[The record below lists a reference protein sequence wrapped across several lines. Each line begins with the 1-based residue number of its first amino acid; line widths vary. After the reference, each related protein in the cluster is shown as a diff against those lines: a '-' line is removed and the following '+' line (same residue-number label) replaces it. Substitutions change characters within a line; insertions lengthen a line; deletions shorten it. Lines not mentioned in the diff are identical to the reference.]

1 MPSKHSSWDEEV
13 SIIAGVAKL
22 VDAVD
27 LKSIGLIDRAG
38 SSPAPG
44 TTSSSS
50 SSSFSEIARILVV
63 GSRFNLGQTYS
74 SDNGR
79 FFDYREPTG
88 IQYSG

>member
-1 MPSKHSSWDEEV
+1 M

-44 TTSSSS
+44 TTSSS
-50 SSSFSEIARILVV
+50 FEIARILVV